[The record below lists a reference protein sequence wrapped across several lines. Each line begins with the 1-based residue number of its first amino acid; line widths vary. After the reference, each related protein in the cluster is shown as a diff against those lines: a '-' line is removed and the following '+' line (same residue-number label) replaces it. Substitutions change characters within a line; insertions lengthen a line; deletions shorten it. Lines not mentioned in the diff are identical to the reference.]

1 MINGI
6 QYFPSPYESKPLF
19 FPGEKLPMNLA
30 IRDIRHHRGRFIL
43 TSIGLGLLLGV
54 VMSMGGIYRGLF
66 ADATAVINATKADL
80 WVVQQDTNG
89 PFAESSRLPEEVK
102 YRIKAVPGVAQASP
116 LSFQT
121 IQIERQGKPFRF
133 FLIGYDLE
141 GLGAPSQIVA
151 GRPIRQKHY
160 EIVVS
165 PGMKMALNDT
175 IHLGLHDYT
184 VVGIADKIVSSA
196 GDPAAFVSL
205 ADAQEIQFKK
215 DNDAIRNERATIGV
229 KIAAMRTLSPTSAK
243 FFQEN
248 LTELTESTHIVNT
261 VVARLAPGAELAE
274 VQARIERWNHLRPLS
289 VAQETEILTKGMI
302 EKARMQLGLFRI
314 ILLVISAVIISLI
327 IYTSTLDKIRVIAT
341 LKLIGSQN
349 RVIVG
354 MILQQSLLMG
364 LIAYGIGYGLIL
376 ATKDNFPRRIELVPI
391 DLQSLFVIVV
401 FICTISSLVGIRKA
415 MRVDPAVAL
424 GG

>member
-1 MINGI
+1 
-6 QYFPSPYESKPLF
+6 
-19 FPGEKLPMNLA
+19 MNLA
-30 IRDIRHHRGRFIL
+30 IRDIRYHRGRFIL

-66 ADATAVINATKADL
+66 ADALAVLTFTKADI

-89 PFAESSRLPEEVK
+89 PFAENSRIPEDIK
-102 YRIKAVPGVAQASP
+102 YRIKAVPGVAEASP

-121 IQIERQGKPFRF
+121 IQIERKGKPFRF
-133 FLIGYDLE
+133 FLIGYDLN
-141 GLGAPSQIVA
+141 GFGGPPVIVD
-151 GRPIRQKHY
+151 GRNIRQKHY
-160 EIVVS
+160 EMVAAKA
-165 PGMKMALNDT
+165 MKMEVGEK

-184 VVGIADKIVSSA
+184 VVGITGKVVSSG
-196 GDPAAFVSL
+196 GDPAAYVSL
-205 ADAQEIQFKK
+205 ADAQDIQFKK
-215 DNDAIRNERATIGV
+215 DNDAIRNDRERIGANLAEV
-229 KIAAMRTLSPTSAK
+229 QSLSPAQAIFLK
-243 FFQEN
+243 QN
-248 LTELTESTHIVNT
+248 IAGITESTHTVNT
-261 VVARLAPGAELAE
+261 VVARLAPGANLKA
-274 VQARIERWNHLRPLS
+274 VQESIGRWNHLRPLS
-289 VAQETEILTKGMI
+289 VEEQTRILTKGMI

-364 LIAYGIGYGLIL
+364 VIAYGIGYALIL
-376 ATKDNFPRRIELVPI
+376 LTYEKFPRRIVLEPF
-391 DLQSLFVIVV
+391 DLQVLFVIVMA
-401 FICTISSLVGIRKA
+401 ICMISSFVGIRKA
-415 MRVDPAVAL
+415 LRVEPAEAL